1 MAFSFTRFRS
11 PKETNFIALAKSSQ
25 SNELHFKEKNLKS
38 ISASS
43 TSSIHLQQFNT
54 INKQKKEDKKQNPSR
69 NLKKITPFAC
79 HCMYSYQVDVRERE
93 CEKH

>member
-11 PKETNFIALAKSSQ
+11 PKEPNFIALAKSSQ

-54 INKQKKEDKKQNPSR
+54 INKQKKGRQETKPIKKF
-69 NLKKITPFAC
+69 KKDYTFRVSL
-79 HCMYSYQVDVRERE
+79 YV
-93 CEKH
+93 